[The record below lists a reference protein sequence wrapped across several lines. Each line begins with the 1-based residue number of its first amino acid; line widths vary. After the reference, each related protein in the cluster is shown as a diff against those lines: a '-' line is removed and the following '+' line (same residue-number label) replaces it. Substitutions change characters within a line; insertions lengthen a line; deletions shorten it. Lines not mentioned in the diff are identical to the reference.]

1 MGISR
6 GMRKFT
12 LGPPFRKKK
21 ENNSQANSLIWL
33 PLVIESTRSRVYSD
47 SGIGILRSAARGD
60 SRKTPEQQQQQT
72 NKQTTTTTKI
82 SPPKNN
88 SQSQK
93 ERCQRKKERQKKKAG
108 IILFQRNLLF
118 VAVQNTHI
126 WKVEGCRI

>member
-93 ERCQRKKERQKKKAG
+93 KSHVKERRKDRKKRLA
-108 IILFQRNLLF
+108 LFFSSVTFCL
-118 VAVQNTHI
+118 
-126 WKVEGCRI
+126 